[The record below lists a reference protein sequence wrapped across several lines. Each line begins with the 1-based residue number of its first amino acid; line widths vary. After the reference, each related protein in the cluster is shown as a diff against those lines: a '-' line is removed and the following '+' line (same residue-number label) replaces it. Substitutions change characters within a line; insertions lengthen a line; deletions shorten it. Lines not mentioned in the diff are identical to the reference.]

1 MCSSQSGVSD
11 IVSARVS
18 VTNAIDQESHLIMP
32 AHKQSFS
39 GAKRQGAPARR
50 RPQTEG
56 ESPRRHRPK
65 HQGAPGAHRDRK
77 PSRRFDDS
85 RSSAP
90 RRIVEDTTLSR
101 YPATVIT
108 PDTPTAELFT
118 DLGIHQ
124 AMADALSAMGA
135 SRPFPIQSATIPE
148 ALTGRDILARGHT
161 GSGKTI
167 AFGAA
172 LVSRLAV
179 KKSGGRR
186 EYGRA
191 PVALILAPTRELA
204 LQIDRTVQPLAR
216 TAGLFTTQIVGG
228 VPQGRQVGALRRGVD
243 IVIGTP
249 GRLEDLIK
257 QGVLDLSSVRI
268 TVVDE
273 ADHMAELGFLEPL
286 QRLLRQT
293 QGGGQKLFF
302 SATLDTQVAALVD
315 EFLVGPAVFE
325 LQDKAGDSHDISH
338 HVFVINHRDKK
349 DIVKKLAG
357 GPGKTLVFT
366 KTRAFAEEL
375 SDYLDDEGVA
385 SVSLHGDL
393 NQSRRQ
399 RNLQKLTDGRVNV
412 LVATDVAARG
422 IHVNDIDLVIHA
434 DQPDD
439 HKTYIHRSGRTGRAG
454 ATGTVVTLTTKAR
467 EKQVT
472 SLLDRAGIRPTSHHN
487 TSIESAKHPGTPA
500 KTALV
505 VS

>member
-1 MCSSQSGVSD
+1 
-11 IVSARVS
+11 
-18 VTNAIDQESHLIMP
+18 MP
-32 AHKQSFS
+32 AQKTSPHKSH
-39 GAKRQGAPARR
+39 KPARHKR
-50 RPQTEG
+50 AGSDSSGDFRKRSGKPG
-56 ESPRRHRPK
+56 ERN
-65 HQGAPGAHRDRK
+65 GAPGERSQR
-77 PSRRFDDS
+77 PRRSFGD
-85 RSSAP
+85 AP
-90 RRIVEDTTLSR
+90 RGNRPHRPRGNDRAGKAAREQAQADVILQK

-108 PDTPTAELFT
+108 PDTAVVDRFQ
-118 DLGIHQ
+118 DLG
-124 AMADALSAMGA
+124 LSDGLASVLAGMGA
-135 SRPFPIQSATIPE
+135 SSPFPIQSATIPE

-172 LVSRLAV
+172 LVQRLSA
-179 KKSGGRR
+179 KKGSGRR

-191 PVALILAPTRELA
+191 PIALILAPTRELA

-216 TAGLFTTQIVGG
+216 AAGLFTTQIVGG

-249 GRLEDLIK
+249 GRMEDLITQK
-257 QGVLDLSSVRI
+257 VLDLSNVRV

-302 SATLDTQVAALVD
+302 SATLDTQVASLVE
-315 EFLVGPAVFE
+315 EFLVAPAVFE
-325 LQDKAGDSHDISH
+325 LQDKEAEHQDIAH
-338 HVFVINHRDKK
+338 HVFVINHRDKR
-349 DIVKKLAG
+349 DIVKSLAA

-375 SDYLDDEGVA
+375 SDFLDDHGVA

-422 IHVNDIDLVIHA
+422 IHVNDINLVIHA
-434 DQPDD
+434 DQPEE

-454 ATGTVVTLTTKAR
+454 STGTVVTLTTKGR
-467 EKQVT
+467 ENQLNA
-472 SLLDRAGIRPTSHHN
+472 LLNRAGVGADRFVAHDGAKNLPTL
-487 TSIESAKHPGTPA
+487 TKP
-500 KTALV
+500 LQ
-505 VS
+505 VSEGV

>member
-1 MCSSQSGVSD
+1 
-11 IVSARVS
+11 
-18 VTNAIDQESHLIMP
+18 MP
-32 AHKQSFS
+32 AQKTSSSNRDGSS
-39 GAKRQGAPARR
+39 GR
-50 RPQTEG
+50 
-56 ESPRRHRPK
+56 PRRHGGNSSKPFQKRSGHSGDGSQPRGEHRGGNRGRPRGNNQDQK
-65 HQGAPGAHRDRK
+65 ANRDRAQADVIMK
-77 PSRRFDDS
+77 K
-85 RSSAP
+85 
-90 RRIVEDTTLSR
+90 

-108 PDTPTAELFT
+108 PDTPGVDRFQ
-118 DLGIHQ
+118 DLGIS
-124 AMADALSAMGA
+124 DALSTVLTGMGA
-135 SRPFPIQSATIPE
+135 TTPFPIQSATIPE

-172 LVSRLAV
+172 TVTRLSS
-179 KKSGGRR
+179 KKGGQRR
-186 EYGRA
+186 EYGRS

-216 TAGLFTTQIVGG
+216 AAGLFTTQIVGG

-249 GRLEDLIK
+249 GRLEDLITQK
-257 QGVLDLSSVRI
+257 VLDLSAVRV

-302 SATLDTQVAALVD
+302 SATLDTQVAKLVD
-315 EFLVGPAVFE
+315 EFLVSPAVFE
-325 LQDKAGDSHDISH
+325 LQDKSADNLDIAH
-338 HVFVINHRDKK
+338 HVFVINHKDKR
-349 DIVKKLAG
+349 DIVKTLATG
-357 GPGKTLVFT
+357 SGKTLIFT

-375 SDYLDDEGVA
+375 SDYLDDEGVP

-434 DQPDD
+434 DQPEE

-454 ATGTVVTLTTKAR
+454 STGTVVTLTTKGR
-467 EKQVT
+467 ENQLNSLLQRAGVVT
-472 SLLDRAGIRPTSHHN
+472 SSRQNITSDSLRRDGFVLNQAAGSK
-487 TSIESAKHPGTPA
+487 A
-500 KTALV
+500 
-505 VS
+505 

>member
-1 MCSSQSGVSD
+1 
-11 IVSARVS
+11 
-18 VTNAIDQESHLIMP
+18 MP
-32 AHKQSFS
+32 AQKSS
-39 GAKRQGAPARR
+39 PSRGARKNGRPARHGAPASGQAKR
-50 RPQTEG
+50 RPEG
-56 ESPRRHRPK
+56 GKNRSGDRPHGRSDRSVNRRGHDRAKTP
-65 HQGAPGAHRDRK
+65 QRDHSVADLMLQK
-77 PSRRFDDS
+77 
-85 RSSAP
+85 
-90 RRIVEDTTLSR
+90 
-101 YPATVIT
+101 YPATIIS
-108 PDTPTAELFT
+108 PDSPTVERFQ
-118 DLGIHQ
+118 DLGLS
-124 AMADALSAMGA
+124 DALASVLGTLGA
-135 SRPFPIQSATIPE
+135 ASPFPIQSATIPE
-148 ALTGRDILARGHT
+148 ALTGRDILARGRT

-172 LVSRLAV
+172 LVQRLSA
-179 KKSGGRR
+179 KKSSGRR
-186 EYGRA
+186 EYGRT

-216 TAGLFTTQIVGG
+216 AAGLFTTQIVGG

-257 QGVLDLSSVRI
+257 QGVLDLSTVRL

-302 SATLDTQVAALVD
+302 SATLDTQVASLVE
-315 EFLVGPAVFE
+315 EFLVAPAVFE
-325 LQDKAGDSHDISH
+325 LQDKEAEHRDIAH
-338 HVFVINHRDKK
+338 HVFVINQRDKR
-349 DIVKKLAG
+349 DIVKSLAD

-366 KTRAFAEEL
+366 RTRAFAEEL
-375 SDYLDDEGVA
+375 ADFLDDHGVA

-422 IHVNDIDLVIHA
+422 IHVNDVDLVIHA
-434 DQPDD
+434 DQPEE

-454 ATGTVVTLTTKAR
+454 STGTVVTLTTKSR
-467 EKQVT
+467 ENQLNA
-472 SLLDRAGIRPTSHHN
+472 LLHRAGVGADRFVAHDGAKNLPTLKKPLQMS
-487 TSIESAKHPGTPA
+487 ER
-500 KTALV
+500 V
-505 VS
+505 

>member
-1 MCSSQSGVSD
+1 
-11 IVSARVS
+11 
-18 VTNAIDQESHLIMP
+18 MP
-32 AHKQSFS
+32 AQKSPDPHRARKS
-39 GAKRQGAPARR
+39 GRPARR
-50 RPQTEG
+50 GGDSSGDFRQRSGKPG
-56 ESPRRHRPK
+56 ERSHSRDGDSQRSHSRDGDGHRSHRPSRPR
-65 HQGAPGAHRDRK
+65 GDDRAGK
-77 PSRRFDDS
+77 ASREQAQADV
-85 RSSAP
+85 
-90 RRIVEDTTLSR
+90 ILQK
-101 YPATVIT
+101 YPATVISA
-108 PDTPTAELFT
+108 DTAVAERFQ
-118 DLGIHQ
+118 DLGLS
-124 AMADALSAMGA
+124 DALTTVLTGMGA
-135 SRPFPIQSATIPE
+135 AAPFPIQSATIPE
-148 ALTGRDILARGHT
+148 ALTGRDILARGRT

-172 LVSRLAV
+172 LVQKLSA

-216 TAGLFTTQIVGG
+216 AAGLFTTQIVGG

-249 GRLEDLIK
+249 GRLEDLINQK
-257 QGVLDLSSVRI
+257 ALDLSSVRI

-286 QRLLRQT
+286 QRLLRGT
-293 QGGGQKLFF
+293 QAGGQKMFF
-302 SATLDTQVAALVD
+302 SATLDTQVAKLVD
-315 EFLVGPAVFE
+315 EFLVSPAVFE
-325 LQDKAGDSHDISH
+325 LQDKEAEDQDIAH
-338 HVFVINHRDKK
+338 HVFVINHRDKR
-349 DIVKKLAG
+349 DIVKSLATR
-357 GPGKTLVFT
+357 PGKTLIFT

-375 SDYLDDEGVA
+375 ADYLDDNGVA

-434 DQPDD
+434 DQPEE

-454 ATGTVVTLTTKAR
+454 STGTVVTLTTKGR
-467 EKQVT
+467 ENQLNALLHRAGVVT
-472 SLLDRAGIRPTSHHN
+472 SGRRTVTGGSLANDVLTLARSN
-487 TSIESAKHPGTPA
+487 
-500 KTALV
+500 
-505 VS
+505 